1 MKITPI
7 IYLFII
13 YLLYNVYYFSFTSLF
28 LFPLSIFKF
37 YFSNLTCIQNLS
49 MIATIQDLRHD
60 MHISIFIYFILLLSF
75 FSINFWALQLL
86 KGN

>member
-49 MIATIQDLRHD
+49 MIATIQDLQHD
-60 MHISIFIYFILLLSF
+60 MHISIFIILF
-75 FSINFWALQLL
+75 HYYHFSSTNFGLYSY
-86 KGN
+86 